1 MEARSE
7 RNAMPV
13 KGATFWR
20 EDGEVM
26 FQFVIDAGNIIGPCP
41 ASKSHSEMHP
51 EAWSAFTRG
60 EAVAPVTG
68 PEVLSDRER
77 EPPAEP
83 ETVVAEKDMDG
94 FAERLEPARPVVRQK
109 RKYTR
114 KAA

>member
-13 KGATFWR
+13 KGARFWR
-20 EDGEVM
+20 EDGEVV
-26 FQFVIDAGNIIGPCP
+26 FEFVIDAGNVIGPRP
-41 ASKSHSEMHP
+41 ASKSDSEKHP
-51 EAWSAFTRG
+51 EAWLAFTRG
-60 EAVAPVTG
+60 EEAASVIG
-68 PEVLSDRER
+68 PEVLSDREP

-83 ETVVAEKDMDG
+83 VTAVEEKDMSG
-94 FAERLEPARPVVRQK
+94 FAERLEPAPPVLRQK